1 MGTMLAWRLLLHSKV
16 NAFLAVAGATL
27 AILLMFL
34 QLGFYGS
41 VLSGATQIYDQLDFD
56 LILVSREYS
65 YLARPGVFPRR
76 RIYQAQR
83 LAAVESASP
92 FYVGY
97 EHWVDGRSRTRRA
110 IFVMA
115 FPLHHSVFLTPEV
128 QQLTKVLNQP
138 DTVAVDRHTRTV
150 FGPQRMGRVV
160 EVGKREVK
168 LVGQYTI
175 GTGFIEL
182 GSILVSDQNFI
193 RIFAGRSL
201 DEVSLGLIK
210 LRPGADAGFEAR
222 KLQELLSDDVD
233 VLTRDEFMSDE
244 QRYWVVNTSTGMVFG
259 FGVLVAF
266 LVGTVILYQTLS
278 NQIIRQLPN
287 LATMKAMGYTDR
299 YLSLLIVESAVLLVV
314 VGFIPG
320 LLGSFILYGMISES
334 VHLPIFM
341 TLSRAVFVFG
351 LAMTM
356 SVVSSLLS
364 LRKLHLA
371 DPADLM

>member
-115 FPLHHSVFLTPEV
+115 FPLHHSVFRTPEV

-138 DTVAVDRHTRTV
+138 DTAAVDRHTRTV

-210 LRPGADAGFEAR
+210 LRPGADAGFEAS

-320 LLGSFILYGMISES
+320 LLGSFILYSMVSET

-341 TLSRAVFVFG
+341 TLTRAVFVFG